1 LRFVV
6 TGEWDRNGLLRLI
19 LFLFLIYTLLFWVTN
34 WLLWFQKM
42 DLTPGSIVHY
52 YLGDPEAE
60 FGQPPRPLGSLAEIS
75 HFHLFAM
82 GMLVMTL
89 THLLLFMPVSPKLK
103 GTLVLVAFLS
113 ALVDEGGGW
122 LVRFV
127 HPGLAW
133 LKLTAFLV
141 FQVALLGIVAGLFA
155 GILRPRRNAY
165 GDSAAKQRSPYG
177 GPS

>member
-1 LRFVV
+1 MRFVV

-19 LFLFLIYTLLFWVTN
+19 LFLFLVYTCLFWITN
-34 WLLWFQKM
+34 WVLWFQKM
-42 DLTPGSIVHY
+42 DLTPGSIAAY
-52 YLGDPEAE
+52 YLGDPDAE
-60 FGQPPRPLGSLAEIS
+60 FGRPPRPLGSLAEIS

-89 THLLLFMPVSPKLK
+89 THLLLFMPVSTKLK

-127 HPGLAW
+127 HPGFAW
-133 LKLTAFLV
+133 LKLAGFLV
-141 FQVALLGIVAGLFA
+141 FQTALFGLVLGLLSGV
-155 GILRPRRNAY
+155 LRPRRNAY
-165 GDSAAKQRSPYG
+165 GDGAERQGSPYG
-177 GPS
+177 GTS